1 MKKYIRIMRLDH
13 WIKQLFILPGFFFA
27 DLLINVKTDSEIIS
41 RLIIAFFAVSLIA
54 SANYVIN
61 EWLDA
66 EFDKFHPTKKNRSV
80 VTEDVKGSVVWTLW
94 FILTCA
100 GFFIGYQIN
109 FYFLLMLIWLWI
121 MGIAYNVKPLRTKDI
136 FILDVLSESINNMIR
151 LLLGWFIVFD
161 AAENP
166 LLPPISIVIGY
177 WMLGAF
183 LMAIKRYAEYRMI
196 GDPILAGK
204 YRKSFKSY
212 SEKSLLTS
220 AFFYAMSSV
229 FFTGIFLVKYRI
241 ELVLL
246 MPFLIG
252 LFCYYFWLSYAK
264 DSAVQK
270 PEKLYR
276 EKGLMA
282 YCFLVAVIFTALM
295 FVDIPQLNFLTDLQ
309 LINL

>member
-1 MKKYIRIMRLDH
+1 MRLDH

-27 DLLINVKTDSEIIS
+27 DLLTGAEIDSEIIS
-41 RLIIAFFAVSLIA
+41 RLITAFFAVSLIA

-94 FILTCA
+94 VVLTCA
-100 GFFIGYQIN
+100 GFFIGQLIN
-109 FYFLLMLIWLWI
+109 FYFLMMLVWLWL

-161 AAENP
+161 VAENP

-196 GDPILAGK
+196 GDPNLAGK

-282 YCFLVAVIFTALM
+282 YCFLVAVLFTALM

>member
-1 MKKYIRIMRLDH
+1 MKKYISIMRLDH

-27 DLLINVKTDSEIIS
+27 DLLINEKIAAEYIS
-41 RLIIAFFAVSLIA
+41 NLIIAFFAVSLIA

-80 VTEDVKGSVVWTLW
+80 VTENVKGSVVWILW
-94 FILTCA
+94 GVLTCA
-100 GFFIGYQIN
+100 GFFIGYLIN
-109 FYFLLMLIWLWI
+109 FYFLLMLVWLWL

-136 FILDVLSESINNMIR
+136 FILDVMTESINNMIR
-151 LLLGWFIVFD
+151 LLLGWFIVFNET
-161 AAENP
+161 ENP
-166 LLPPISIVIGY
+166 VLPPISIVIGY

-196 GDPILAGK
+196 DNPNLAGK

-220 AFFYAMSSV
+220 AFFYAMCSV
-229 FFTGIFLVKYRI
+229 FFMGIFLVKYRI

-246 MPFLIG
+246 MPFIIG
-252 LFCYYFWLSYAK
+252 LFCYYFWLSYEK

-276 EKGLMA
+276 EKWLMA
-282 YCFLVAVIFTALM
+282 YCLLVAVIFTALM
-295 FVDIPQLNFLTDLQ
+295 FVDIPQLKIFTEMKFIPL
-309 LINL
+309 

>member
-1 MKKYIRIMRLDH
+1 MRPDH
-13 WIKQLFILPGFFFA
+13 WIKQLFIFPGFLFA
-27 DLLINVKTDSEIIS
+27 YILIGSELNLTHLIS
-41 RLIIAFFAVSLIA
+41 FITAFVAVSLIA

-80 VTEDVKGSVVWTLW
+80 VTEDVKGSIVWILW
-94 FILTCA
+94 GVLTCA
-100 GFFIGYQIN
+100 GFFIGQLIN
-109 FYFLLMLIWLWI
+109 FYFLMMLVWLWV
-121 MGIAYNVKPLRTKDI
+121 MGIAYNVKPFRTKDI
-136 FILDVLSESINNMIR
+136 FILDVLTESVNNMIR
-151 LLLGWFIVFD
+151 LLLGWFIIFD
-161 AAENP
+161 ATENP
-166 LLPPISIVIGY
+166 VLPPISIVIGY

-196 GDPILAGK
+196 GNPIIAGK

-220 AFFYAMSSV
+220 AFFYAMCSV
-229 FFTGIFLVKYRI
+229 FFIGVFLVKYRI
-241 ELVLL
+241 ELVLF
-246 MPFLIG
+246 MPFFIG

-276 EKGLMA
+276 EKWLMA
-282 YCFLVAVIFTALM
+282 YCCLVAVIFTALM
-295 FVDIPQLNFLTDLQ
+295 LVDIPQLKILTD
-309 LINL
+309 INLIAL

>member
-1 MKKYIRIMRLDH
+1 MRPDH
-13 WIKQLFILPGFFFA
+13 WIKQLFIFPGFLFA
-27 DLLINVKTDSEIIS
+27 YILIGSELNLTHLIS
-41 RLIIAFFAVSLIA
+41 FITAFVAVSLIA

-80 VTEDVKGSVVWTLW
+80 VTEDVKGSIVWILW
-94 FILTCA
+94 GVLTCA
-100 GFFIGYQIN
+100 GFCIGQLIN
-109 FYFLLMLIWLWI
+109 FYFLMMLVWLWV
-121 MGIAYNVKPLRTKDI
+121 MGIAYNIKPFRTKDI
-136 FILDVLSESINNMIR
+136 FILDVLTESVNNMIR
-151 LLLGWFIVFD
+151 LLLGWFIIFD
-161 AAENP
+161 ATENP
-166 LLPPISIVIGY
+166 VLPPISIVIGY

-196 GDPILAGK
+196 GNPIIAGK

-220 AFFYAMSSV
+220 AFFYAMCSV
-229 FFTGIFLVKYRI
+229 FFIGVFLVKYRI
-241 ELVLL
+241 ELVLF
-246 MPFLIG
+246 MPFFIG

-276 EKGLMA
+276 EKWLMA
-282 YCFLVAVIFTALM
+282 YCCLVAVIFTALM
-295 FVDIPQLNFLTDLQ
+295 LVDIPQLKILTD
-309 LINL
+309 INLIAL

>member
-27 DLLINVKTDSEIIS
+27 DLLINEKIAAEYIS
-41 RLIIAFFAVSLIA
+41 NLIIAFFAVSLIA

-80 VTEDVKGSVVWTLW
+80 VTEDVKGSVVWILW
-94 FILTCA
+94 GVLTCV
-100 GFFIGYQIN
+100 GFFIGYLIN
-109 FYFLLMLIWLWI
+109 FYFLLMLVWLWL

-136 FILDVLSESINNMIR
+136 FILDVLTESINNMIR
-151 LLLGWFIVFD
+151 LLLGWFIVFNET
-161 AAENP
+161 ENP
-166 LLPPISIVIGY
+166 VLPPISIVIGY

-196 GDPILAGK
+196 DNPNLAGK

-212 SEKSLLTS
+212 SEKSLLMS
-220 AFFYAMSSV
+220 AFFYAMCSV
-229 FFTGIFLVKYRI
+229 FFMGIFLVKYRI

-246 MPFLIG
+246 MPFIIG
-252 LFCYYFWLSYAK
+252 LFCYYFWLSYEK

-276 EKGLMA
+276 EKWLMA
-282 YCFLVAVIFTALM
+282 YCLLVAVIFTALM
-295 FVDIPQLNFLTDLQ
+295 FVDIPQLKIFTEMKFIPL
-309 LINL
+309 

>member
-1 MKKYIRIMRLDH
+1 MGKYIRIMRPDH
-13 WIKQLFILPGFFFA
+13 WIKQFFIFPGFLFA
-27 DLLINVKTDSEIIS
+27 YILIGSELNLTHLIS
-41 RLIIAFFAVSLIA
+41 FITAFVAVSLIA

-80 VTEDVKGSVVWTLW
+80 VTEDVKGSIVWTLW
-94 FILTCA
+94 GVLTCA
-100 GFFIGYQIN
+100 GFFIGQLIN
-109 FYFLLMLIWLWI
+109 FYFLMMLVWLWV
-121 MGIAYNVKPLRTKDI
+121 MGIAYNVKPFRTKDI
-136 FILDVLSESINNMIR
+136 FILDVLTESINNMIR
-151 LLLGWFIVFD
+151 LLLGWFIIFD
-161 AAENP
+161 ATENP
-166 LLPPISIVIGY
+166 VLPPISIVIGY

-196 GDPILAGK
+196 GNPIIAGK

-220 AFFYAMSSV
+220 AFFYAMCSV
-229 FFTGIFLVKYRI
+229 FFIGVFLVKYRI
-241 ELVLL
+241 ELVLF
-246 MPFLIG
+246 MPFFIG

-276 EKGLMA
+276 EKWLMA
-282 YCFLVAVIFTALM
+282 YCCLVAVIFTALM
-295 FVDIPQLNFLTDLQ
+295 LVDIPQLKILTD
-309 LINL
+309 INLIAL

>member
-27 DLLINVKTDSEIIS
+27 DLLINVQTDSEIIS
-41 RLIIAFFAVSLIA
+41 RLVLAFFAVSLIA

-94 FILTCA
+94 AVLTCA
-100 GFFIGYQIN
+100 GFFIGWQIN
-109 FYFLLMLIWLWI
+109 FSFLMMLVWLWA

-136 FILDVLSESINNMIR
+136 FILDVLSESVNNMIR
-151 LLLGWFIVFD
+151 LLLGWFIMFD

-166 LLPPISIVIGY
+166 VLPPISIVIGY

-204 YRKSFKSY
+204 YRKSFQSY

-220 AFFYAMSSV
+220 AFFYAMCSV

-246 MPFLIG
+246 IPFLIG
-252 LFCYYFWLSYAK
+252 LFCYYFWLSYEK

-276 EKGLMA
+276 EKGLIA
-282 YCFLVAVIFTALM
+282 YCFFVAVLFTALM
-295 FVDIPQLNFLTDLQ
+295 FVDIPQLNFLTEIKLVP
-309 LINL
+309 L

>member
-27 DLLINVKTDSEIIS
+27 DLLINEKIAAEYIS
-41 RLIIAFFAVSLIA
+41 NLIIAFFAVSLIA

-66 EFDKFHPTKKNRSV
+66 EFDKFHLTKKNRSV
-80 VTEDVKGSVVWTLW
+80 VTEDVKGSVVWILW
-94 FILTCA
+94 GVLTCA
-100 GFFIGYQIN
+100 GFFIGYLIN
-109 FYFLLMLIWLWI
+109 FYFLLMLVWLWL

-136 FILDVLSESINNMIR
+136 FILDVLTESINNMIR
-151 LLLGWFIVFD
+151 LLLGWFIVFNET
-161 AAENP
+161 ENP
-166 LLPPISIVIGY
+166 VLPPISIVIGY

-196 GDPILAGK
+196 DNPNLAGK

-212 SEKSLLTS
+212 SEKSLLMS
-220 AFFYAMSSV
+220 AFFYAMCSV
-229 FFTGIFLVKYRI
+229 FFMGIFLVKYRI

-246 MPFLIG
+246 MPFIIG
-252 LFCYYFWLSYAK
+252 LFCYYFWLSYEK

-276 EKGLMA
+276 EKWLMA
-282 YCFLVAVIFTALM
+282 YCLLVAVIFTALM
-295 FVDIPQLNFLTDLQ
+295 FVDIPQLKIFTEMKFIPL
-309 LINL
+309 

>member
-1 MKKYIRIMRLDH
+1 MGKYIRIMRLDH

-27 DLLINVKTDSEIIS
+27 DLLVNVKTDSEIIS
-41 RLIIAFFAVSLIA
+41 RLIISFFAVSLIA

-94 FILTCA
+94 GVLTCA
-100 GFFIGYQIN
+100 GFFIGQLIN
-109 FYFLLMLIWLWI
+109 FYFLMMLVWLWV

-161 AAENP
+161 ATENP

-204 YRKSFKSY
+204 YRKSFQSY

-220 AFFYAMSSV
+220 AFFYAMCAV

-241 ELVLL
+241 ELVLF

-252 LFCYYFWLSYAK
+252 LFGYYFWLSYEK

-276 EKGLMA
+276 EKWLMA

-295 FVDIPQLNFLTDLQ
+295 FVDIPQLKIFTDIKWITL
-309 LINL
+309 